1 MRKIRSGDEVVVRT
15 GRDKGRRGQVVSVLD
30 EQRVLVQGVNLI
42 KKHVKPN
49 PMKGEPGG
57 IVAKE
62 APIQVSNIAIF
73 NPATSKADRVGIR
86 VLEDGSRVR
95 FFKSTGE
102 TIAG

>member
-1 MRKIRSGDEVVVRT
+1 MRKIRRGDEVVVRT
-15 GRDKGRRGQVVSVLD
+15 GRDKGRRGQVVGVLD
-30 EQRVLVQGVNLI
+30 EQRVLVQGINLV

-62 APIQVSNIAIF
+62 APIQASNIAIF

>member
-1 MRKIRSGDEVVVRT
+1 MRKIRRGDEVVVRT
-15 GRDKGRRGQVVSVLD
+15 GRDKGRRGQVVGVLD
-30 EQRVLVQGVNLI
+30 QQRVLVQGINLV

>member
-1 MRKIRSGDEVVVRT
+1 MRKIRRGDEVVVRT
-15 GRDKGRRGQVVSVLD
+15 GRDRGRRGQVVSVID
-30 EQRVLVQGVNLI
+30 EARVVVQGVNLV

-95 FFKSTGE
+95 FYKSTGE

>member
-1 MRKIRSGDEVVVRT
+1 MRKIRRGDEVVVRT

-30 EQRVLVQGVNLI
+30 EQRVLVQGVNLV

-62 APIQVSNIAIF
+62 APIQVSNIALF
-73 NPATSKADRVGIR
+73 NPATSKGDRVGVR

>member
-1 MRKIRSGDEVVVRT
+1 MRKIRRGDEVIVLT

-30 EQRVLVQGVNLI
+30 EQRVVVQGINLV

-73 NPATSKADRVGIR
+73 NPASSKADRVGIR

>member
-1 MRKIRSGDEVVVRT
+1 MRKIRRGDEVVVRT

-30 EQRVLVQGVNLI
+30 EQRVLVQGVNLV

-95 FFKSTGE
+95 FYKSTGE

>member
-1 MRKIRSGDEVVVRT
+1 MRKIRRGDEVVVRT

-30 EQRVLVQGVNLI
+30 EQRVVVQGVNLV

>member
-1 MRKIRSGDEVVVRT
+1 MRKIRRGDEVVVRT
-15 GRDKGRRGQVVSVLD
+15 GRDKGRRGQVVGVLD
-30 EQRVLVQGVNLI
+30 EQRVLVQGINLV

-73 NPATSKADRVGIR
+73 NPATSKAARVGIR

>member
-1 MRKIRSGDEVVVRT
+1 MRKIRRGDEVIVRT
-15 GRDKGRRGQVVSVLD
+15 GRDKGRRGQVVGVLD
-30 EQRVLVQGVNLI
+30 EKRVVVQGVNLV

>member
-1 MRKIRSGDEVVVRT
+1 MRKIRRGDEVIVRT
-15 GRDKGRRGQVVSVLD
+15 GRDRGRRGQVVGVLD
-30 EQRVLVQGVNLI
+30 EQRVVVQGVNLV

-62 APIQVSNIAIF
+62 APIQVANIAIF

-95 FFKSTGE
+95 FYKSTGE

>member
-1 MRKIRSGDEVVVRT
+1 MRKIRRGDEVVVRT
-15 GRDKGRRGQVVSVLD
+15 GRDKGRRGQVVTVLD
-30 EQRVLVQGVNLI
+30 EARVVVQGVNLV

>member
-1 MRKIRSGDEVVVRT
+1 MRKIRRGDEVVVRT
-15 GRDKGRRGQVVSVLD
+15 GRDKGRRGQVVGVLD
-30 EQRVLVQGVNLI
+30 EQRVLVQGINLV

>member
-1 MRKIRSGDEVVVRT
+1 MRKIRRGDEVIVRT
-15 GRDKGRRGQVVSVLD
+15 GRDRGRRGQVTSVLD
-30 EQRVLVQGVNLI
+30 EQRVVVQGVNLVR
-42 KKHVKPN
+42 KHVKPN

-57 IVAKE
+57 IVARE

-73 NPATSKADRVGIR
+73 NPATSKADRVGVR

-95 FFKSTGE
+95 FYKSTGE

>member
-1 MRKIRSGDEVVVRT
+1 MRKIRRGDEVVVRT

-30 EQRVLVQGVNLI
+30 EQRVVVQGVNLV

-102 TIAG
+102 TISG

>member
-1 MRKIRSGDEVVVRT
+1 MRKIRRGDEVVVRT
-15 GRDKGRRGQVVSVLD
+15 GRDKGRRGQVVGVLD
-30 EQRVLVQGVNLI
+30 EQRVVVQGVNLV

-57 IVAKE
+57 IIAKE

-95 FFKSTGE
+95 FYKSTGE

>member
-1 MRKIRSGDEVVVRT
+1 VVVRT
-15 GRDKGRRGQVVSVLD
+15 GRDKGRRGQVVTVLD
-30 EQRVLVQGVNLI
+30 EARVVVQGVNLV